1 MLCPIPILRPNR
13 AAGTAEPALDAPAA
27 APYAPGMRPVARAAL
42 GFCCLFTVLGPLA
55 CGNRFRPIESH
66 DVAASADPNATFAVV
81 LDTLKNDKYEIV
93 DQDPAAHGV
102 RVRSHIDQHDPAK
115 VSVITLQVDGGA
127 VHLGASGYLVH
138 PDGTIHKSL
147 NSELASLQKAL
158 QKRLGGGALP
168 PPGPAPAGLP
178 PPPSAPPGSLP
189 VAWSEPAYDPSVW
202 GHGNFTCLP
211 VKLLAEEQSQLT
223 LKLSNGENA
232 DVLLSLAYAPE
243 LCRSPGE
250 CKLAGGCP
258 ALGIGDPDRVSRLAG
273 RLSKQE
279 IGATATLILRGQP
292 VAIIDLSKHGSIAQA
307 LTEAKH

>member
-1 MLCPIPILRPNR
+1 
-13 AAGTAEPALDAPAA
+13 
-27 APYAPGMRPVARAAL
+27 MRSVARAAL

-55 CGNRFRPIESH
+55 CGNRYRPMESH
-66 DVAASADPNATFAVV
+66 DVAATADPNATYAVV
-81 LDTLKNDKYEIV
+81 MDTLKSDKYDVV
-93 DQDPAAHGV
+93 DQDPGAHAV
-102 RVRSHIDQHDPAK
+102 RVRSHIDQHDPTK
-115 VSVITLQVDGGA
+115 VSLILVQVDGAA

-147 NSELASLQKAL
+147 NTELATLQKSIG
-158 QKRLGGGALP
+158 KRLGNGAAHP
-168 PPGPAPAGLP
+168 TPAGPTPAGLP

-189 VAWSEPAYDPSVW
+189 VAWSEPAYDPAVW

-211 VKLLAEEQSQLT
+211 VKLAAEEQSQLT

-250 CKLAGGCP
+250 CKLPGGCP
-258 ALGIGDPDRVSRLAG
+258 ALGIGDADRVSRLAS
-273 RLSKQE
+273 RLSKKE
-279 IGATATLILRGQP
+279 IGAQATLFSKGQP

-307 LTEAKH
+307 MTEIKH